1 MLAAS
6 TKRSR
11 RPRRWRRSPDA
22 RYPAARG
29 RDTGAPAL
37 GELGILPGHT
47 PLLTSLGTGEVTWF
61 DGNTT
66 GRMVVQGGFAEVQPD
81 AVTVLASIAETVDEI
96 DLEAARATLA
106 EAQEK
111 LKTVDAENFD
121 EVDSQVRLAE
131 ARINAGTAGGA

>member
-1 MLAAS
+1 MAESLRFEVV
-6 TKRSR
+6 TPSR
-11 RPRRWRRSPDA
+11 RVMEGRA
-22 RYPAARG
+22 REIRIPG
-29 RDTGAPAL
+29 AL

-47 PLLTSLGTGEVTWF
+47 ELLTSLGTGEVRWF
-61 DGNTT
+61 DGDTT

-111 LKTVDAENFD
+111 LKTVSAEEFD

-131 ARINAGTAGGA
+131 ARISAAS

>member
-1 MLAAS
+1 MADTLRLEVV
-6 TKRSR
+6 TPSR
-11 RPRRWRRSPDA
+11 RVLESRASEVRIP
-22 RYPAARG
+22 G
-29 RDTGAPAL
+29 AL

-61 DGNTT
+61 DGDTI
-66 GRMVVQGGFAEVQPD
+66 GSLVVQGGFAEVQPD

-96 DLEAARATLA
+96 DVETARTILA

-111 LKTVDAENFD
+111 LKTVDAEDFD

-131 ARINAGTAGGA
+131 ARISAAAGGGA